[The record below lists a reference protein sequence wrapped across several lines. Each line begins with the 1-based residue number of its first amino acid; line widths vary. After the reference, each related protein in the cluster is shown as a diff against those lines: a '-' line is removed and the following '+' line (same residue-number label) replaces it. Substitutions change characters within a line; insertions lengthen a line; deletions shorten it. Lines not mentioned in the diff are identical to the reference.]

1 MQNTMFEGGG
11 MACGEE
17 KKQRCRRKKRKMKGE
32 MNEIAVRNGA
42 KGLKISSFY
51 VINYEILGGAFSH
64 PCMPPPPPRGGGGGW
79 LFFTSK
85 FDVCNK

>member
-1 MQNTMFEGGG
+1 

-17 KKQRCRRKKRKMKGE
+17 KKERCRRKKRKMKGE

-64 PCMPPPPPRGGGGGW
+64 PCMPPPPPPEGGGGGC
-79 LFFTSK
+79 LPFTSN
-85 FDVCNK
+85 FEVCNK